1 MAVSSGGIEH
11 LSEEKSTRL
20 EQEINM
26 FEQITYMYLNT
37 DLFARTRYLFTTT
50 HNQSFREKKW
60 SIGTNVWV
68 CLIRVKI

>member
-37 DLFARTRYLFTTT
+37 DLFTRTRYLCTTT
-50 HNQSFREKKW
+50 HNQSFREKKL
-60 SIGTNVWV
+60 SIGTNV
-68 CLIRVKI
+68 